1 MDGSNYGL
9 YEGCSEIFSPDVY
22 VHLLSISGMLQSFS
36 LHTPSTEAMQ
46 TINSITVENTS
57 MKLLPTHCINSAGEL
72 EGFMLSVPAKAKG
85 GILPINRTMFH
96 GTSLFEVVSK
106 AGSFNADVMRL
117 QQTLNIRDTM
127 KDLMQQIADN
137 SVGKE
142 AAFRCV
148 PDNVDLLSAVRVD
161 GESHVAK
168 TTGKRSVDFAD
179 WQPELPH
186 SIGLYQ
192 AFCRGYQKDLR
203 VHKLFIGVN
212 GGLNRCSDEF
222 YNLLLDVGNEF
233 TCQDV
238 AFSEE
243 AWWLRKA
250 CQRARA
256 KIALMTAKHY
266 GLEISTCTDLFSFN
280 QDLIGVPVV
289 DTVEFDLKEA
299 PDDVVEFYSACT
311 DTTATQNGIITKMHE
326 SEGMWIFRGSAKSS
340 AKATSFGA
348 LFGSKSVCGVF
359 PTRSP
364 YYKRN
369 QGSPSFVNG
378 LDTELIVRH
387 TSNPRL
393 KADGHVFQCFDE
405 QFFGNLTR
413 MQWDRNSGV
422 IELVP
427 IVVGLS

>member
-1 MDGSNYGL
+1 MI
-9 YEGCSEIFSPDVY
+9 EG
-22 VHLLSISGMLQSFS
+22 
-36 LHTPSTEAMQ
+36 
-46 TINSITVENTS
+46 TS

-72 EGFMLSVPAKAKG
+72 EGFMLTVPSKANG

-106 AGSFNADVMRL
+106 AGSFNADIMRL
-117 QQTLNIRDTM
+117 QQTTDIRDTM
-127 KDLMQQIADN
+127 KELMHKISDSSA
-137 SVGKE
+137 GKE

-148 PDNVDLLSAVRVD
+148 PDNVDLLSSVRVD

-179 WQPELPH
+179 WQPELPY

-250 CQRARA
+250 CQRSRAR
-256 KIALMTAKHY
+256 IALMTAKHY
-266 GLEISTCTDLFSFN
+266 GLEIPTTTDLFSFN
-280 QDLIGVPVV
+280 QDQIGVPVV

-299 PDDVVEFYSACT
+299 PDDTVEFYSACT
-311 DTTATQNGIITKMHE
+311 DTTAIQNGIISKMHE
-326 SEGMWIFRGSAKSS
+326 SEGLWIFRGSAKSS

-364 YYKRN
+364 YYKRT
-369 QGSPSFVNG
+369 QGSPSSVNG
-378 LDTELIVRH
+378 FDTELIVRH
-387 TSNPRL
+387 ASTPRL
-393 KADGHVFQCFDE
+393 KPDGHVFQCFDE
-405 QFFGNLTR
+405 QFFSNLTA

-427 IVVGLS
+427 IVVGMS